1 MDSNSNIDIG
11 YIVSYFPYT
20 GKAWRWLKN
29 FLPIKAMYSE
39 KLLISL
45 VKLEVAKK
53 KKKWELLL
61 KHFYYRIL
69 FSLAIATYYLIFF
82 KC

>member
-53 KKKWELLL
+53 KKKVRITFEAFLL
-61 KHFYYRIL
+61 
-69 FSLAIATYYLIFF
+69 
-82 KC
+82 